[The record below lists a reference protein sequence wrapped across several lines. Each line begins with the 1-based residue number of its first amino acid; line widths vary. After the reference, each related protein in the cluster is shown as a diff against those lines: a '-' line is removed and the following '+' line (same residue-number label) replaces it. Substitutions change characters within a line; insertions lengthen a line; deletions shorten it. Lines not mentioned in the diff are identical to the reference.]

1 MSRLLRL
8 PDVLALTA
16 LSRSKLYVYMGD
28 GTFPKPVKIG
38 ARANAWPENEI
49 ADWINSRVER
59 REAA

>member
-1 MSRLLRL
+1 MSKFLRL

-16 LSRSKLYVYMGD
+16 LSRSKLYVLIGE

-38 ARANAWPENEI
+38 ARANAWPEDRVHAWMASI
-49 ADWINSRVER
+49 VER